1 MVLDT
6 SVTRGRELLESSMEK
21 DKKIDEFD
29 RWANRLQKNSL
40 ITLIGM
46 IMIVVSL
53 TLLLNACSE
62 LRVRGADYYDES
74 LAAAKR
80 FECNHTSVGSI
91 VREYGDS
98 EERFNAW
105 MQHCFGDQAL
115 PFDAS
120 LMKNTA

>member
-1 MVLDT
+1 
-6 SVTRGRELLESSMEK
+6 MEK
-21 DKKIDEFD
+21 DSFEEWVKK
-29 RWANRLQKNSL
+29 LQKDGI

-53 TLLLNACSE
+53 VLLLGCSE
-62 LRVRGADYYDES
+62 LRIRGADYYDEALS
-74 LAAAKR
+74 TAKR

-105 MQHCFGDQAL
+105 MEHCFGDRAL

-120 LMKNTA
+120 LMKSDAPVVQPTDTGGFLID